1 MKRLRVDRW
10 TGQLLVAR
18 SSQRGCCLAAGGAL
32 RSARSDQH
40 YIPVRSQSTAV
51 SYPFSEA
58 TETSFATTLQV
69 PQDPSELPSPIPER
83 ALHSAKLASL
93 HARLSLPKKLP
104 IQTLARTL
112 VDASADENPQFNNI
126 NLAFVGQTVI
136 NYHVSE
142 YLMIRY
148 PRLPMEIV
156 WASMRGFAGIAPL
169 FQIARSWGVES
180 ASVPGGEVDPGL
192 LQFTTEKPGVSL
204 TKFGY
209 RRTEAMY
216 LEKYKWRRGIS
227 NRVVFDDDFGES
239 VDVTPGSE
247 QTAHEAEM
255 RKKERKEDEDEEEN
269 EYSMRRYG
277 DDETRSLAEKAHA
290 HFVRAVVGAVYMH
303 CGRDTAHN
311 FIKAHILS
319 RTLGLSSLF
328 SFKKPTMELALL
340 CDREDF
346 DPPVARL
353 LSETGRQS
361 RTPVFV
367 VGIFSGKDKL
377 GEAAG
382 PSLDHARLKA
392 AMNALKA
399 WYLYSPGEH
408 IRVPSEMLADGAKKW
423 DPAYIDIGEII
434 SR

>member
-1 MKRLRVDRW
+1 MKRLRADRW

-18 SSQRGCCLAAGGAL
+18 SSQRGCCPAAAGAL

-40 YIPVRSQSTAV
+40 YLPVRSQWTAV
-51 SYPFSEA
+51 SSPFSEA
-58 TETSFATTLQV
+58 TETTFATTLQA
-69 PQDPSELPSPIPER
+69 PRDPSELPSPIPER

-112 VDASADENPQFNNI
+112 VDASADENPLFNNV

-142 YLMIRY
+142 YLMARY

-156 WASMRGFAGIAPL
+156 WASMRGFAGVAPL

-180 ASVPGGEVDPGL
+180 AAVPGGEVDPGL
-192 LQFTTEKPGVSL
+192 LQFTTESPGVSL

-239 VDVTPGSE
+239 VNVTPGTE

-255 RKKERKEDEDEEEN
+255 QKKERENDEEEEEN

-277 DDETRSLAEKAHA
+277 DDVTRSLAEKAHA

-303 CGRDTAHN
+303 CGRDAAHN

-319 RTLGLSSLF
+319 RTLDFGRLF

-361 RTPVFV
+361 RTPVYV

-382 PSLDHARLKA
+382 PNLDHARLKA

-408 IRVPSEMLADGAKKW
+408 VRVPSDMLADSAKKW
-423 DPAYIDIGEII
+423 EPAYIDIGEII